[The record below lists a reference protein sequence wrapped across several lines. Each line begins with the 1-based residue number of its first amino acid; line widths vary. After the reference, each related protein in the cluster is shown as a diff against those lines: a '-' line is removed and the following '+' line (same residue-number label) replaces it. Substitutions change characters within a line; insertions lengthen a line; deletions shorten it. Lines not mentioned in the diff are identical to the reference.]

1 MSQAASASFQRTAI
15 DTGGG
20 GTKQKTDQDSDL
32 GGTSKMSWVEHR
44 GDEFKHVLQCR
55 FKILVRFTPEG
66 PFPGP
71 TQHEDDAFLQLF
83 TWSAFWYRNFKKK
96 S

>member
-15 DTGGG
+15 DAGGK
-20 GTKQKTDQDSDL
+20 KQNKKTDHDSDL

-44 GDEFKHVLQCR
+44 GDEFKRVLQCR

-66 PFPGP
+66 PFPG
-71 TQHEDDAFLQLF
+71 
-83 TWSAFWYRNFKKK
+83 
-96 S
+96 